1 MNSFSQLQKG
11 LNETNAYSM
20 VKNNTLFNE
29 DEDGRQPSEDEIQMK
44 KRIAMFSFMSEKSSR
59 WMFELNHFNPFQKK
73 KVKDLPDAY
82 KKTIFQMNKTLKEN
96 KQKLSDIKA
105 SNKKLKQTLDV
116 QLKETMDRNIL
127 SLKVINNQICKVTM
141 NLKSYTEEVK
151 YFGEIVD
158 QIEKYRDSFKQGSIP
173 NYMVPSE
180 NVQVVLNRLTEKFDC
195 IQKNIEMLKELV
207 TAENQSSIP
216 NNQIQ

>member
-11 LNETNAYSM
+11 LSETNAYSM
-20 VKNNTLFNE
+20 VKNNALFNE
-29 DEDGRQPSEDEIQMK
+29 EEDGQAPTEEELERK
-44 KRIAMFSFMSEKSSR
+44 KRIAKFSFMSEKSSR
-59 WMFELNHFNPFQKK
+59 WMFELNHYNPFQKK
-73 KVKDLPDAY
+73 KVKDLQDAY
-82 KKTIFQMNKTLKEN
+82 KKPIFEMNKTLKQN
-96 KQKLSDIKA
+96 KKKLAEIKA
-105 SNKKLKQTLDV
+105 SNKKLRDTLDI

-141 NLKSYTEEVK
+141 GLKAYTEEVK

-158 QIEKYRDSFKQGSIP
+158 QIERYRDSYKQGSIP

-180 NVQVVLNRLTEKFDC
+180 NVQVVLNRLSEKFDC
-195 IQKNIEMLKELV
+195 IQKNVEMLKELV
-207 TAENQSSIP
+207 VAENESSIP